1 MSQTPPK
8 SGPFAP
14 PGTPQDV
21 GGPGVSFPVSF
32 AQQRVWFLHYLE
44 PTIASYNLP
53 VAVRL
58 TGPLDVGALEESLN
72 EVVKRHDALRTSF
85 PVWEGRPVQVIG
97 PVRQA
102 ALLEIDLTD
111 FPTES
116 REEEAARL
124 ASVEAN
130 RPFDLA
136 QGPLFRAKLLRL
148 DEEEHVLIVT
158 MHHIVSDGWSIGVLI
173 RELAALYGA
182 FRLGK
187 PSPLPELPIQYADYS
202 LWQQKWLRGD
212 VLETQLEYWKKQ
224 LDGIPALVE
233 VPTDRPR
240 SAVSSLRGAS
250 LSAIPP
256 PGLLERLNA
265 LARSEHS
272 TLFMTLLAAFQ
283 VLLSRYTGQED
294 IAVGS
299 PIAGRN
305 QVETEGLI
313 GFFVNT
319 LVLRGDLSGDPSFR
333 QLLARIREIALE
345 AYAHQDL
352 PFEKLVE
359 ELQPVRI
366 PSQTPLFQV
375 VFQLATSSREEP
387 KFPDLRVNWFH
398 FETESAKFD
407 LSLSVIARPDR
418 LSSVIEYRTDLY
430 DAETIHRMLRHWQVL
445 LTGIAADPDRPIS
458 EIPLIGDAERRQILF
473 DWNATESVY
482 PREKSVAEVFE
493 AQAAAT
499 PDATALVFEA
509 ERMTYADLNGRANR
523 LAHALRGRGVG
534 AETPVGVF
542 LERSLDLVVA
552 LLAILK
558 AGGAYVP
565 LDTSYP
571 RERLGFLIRE
581 TGMRLLLTD
590 GGLANRIPAGDGASI
605 LRLDSEAGAIK
616 GQPGENL
623 SSTASGDSV
632 AYVMYT
638 SGSTGTPKGVLV
650 PHRGILRL
658 VKGVEYVRIDPEDAF
673 LQLAPI
679 SFDASTFEL
688 WGALNGARCVLFP
701 PRVPT
706 ATDLRSVIAEHH
718 VSILWLTASLFN
730 AIVDKDAAAL
740 AGLRELLIGGEALSV
755 RHVRRALDTLPS
767 TRLTNGYGPTE
778 STTFACCYRIPI
790 RLPESVRSIPIG
802 RPISNTR
809 VYILD
814 RKRHPV
820 PVGIA
825 GELYIGGDGL
835 ARGYLNDP
843 ELTAEKF
850 VIDPFSTGAGER
862 LYRTGDLVRYR
873 PDGQIEFLGRLDKQ
887 VKIRGFRVEPGE
899 IEGVLEGHPSVAS
912 AAVVA
917 REDVPGDRRLVAYV
931 VRRDGRRDP
940 LPDVSGFLASKLPGY
955 MVPSAFVV
963 LDSLPLNA
971 TGKVDWRALPH
982 PALEQAELGTGGARP
997 QDTLELVLLKIWE
1010 DALGLQSIG
1019 VEDDFFELGGHS
1031 LLAVRLFADIEKSF
1045 GRSLPLATLFQ
1056 APTVARL
1063 AAKLREKGWEAPWSS
1078 LVVIQRGARER
1089 PPFLCVP
1096 GVGGN
1101 ILGFY
1106 DLARQLGPN
1115 QPVYGLQARGLD
1127 GRAEPLTRI
1136 QDIAAHY
1143 IEEIKEVLPNGPFL
1157 LGGLSFGGSVAF
1169 EMARQLDL
1177 GGDPVA
1183 LVALFDAFA
1192 PGPGSSAP
1200 WISWMRRWWKGFGV
1214 RVAYHGRNLLF
1225 GSGRVHY
1232 IRSKSR
1238 TLRSRIRSRI
1248 RQMIYSSFRI
1258 DSKPIPRAL
1267 QNVREANY
1275 VAKRK
1280 YVPGPYRG
1288 KVTLFRAAVPG
1299 RSIRRGSTWAGSG
1312 WRSVESRSGRCPGT
1326 TSICCCGRRSA
1337 SWRTAPRVHRQSGGR
1352 RDSDLSTGV
1361 DVRFGAGLTP
1371 GITPSRARPDVR
1383 EVERSPESRTID
1395 GLEEV
1400 VSFVTMASKPHTE
1413 SPLGCPAGVT
1423 ILDASLRG
1431 PSGIRGPRP
1440 AHDST
1445 VASDDG
1451 RLSAK

>member
-1 MSQTPPK
+1 MAAAPRERDARQNSQ
-8 SGPFAP
+8 
-14 PGTPQDV
+14 
-21 GGPGVSFPVSF
+21 GVSFPVSF

-58 TGPLDVGALEESLN
+58 TGSLDVGALEESLN

-85 PVWEGRPVQVIG
+85 PVCEGRPVQVIA
-97 PVRQA
+97 PVRQV
-102 ALLEIDLTD
+102 ALLEIDLTE
-111 FPTES
+111 FPAEA
-116 REEEAARL
+116 REGEAARL
-124 ASVEAN
+124 ASVEAS

-148 DEEEHVLIVT
+148 REEEHVLIVT
-158 MHHIVSDGWSIGVLI
+158 MHHIVSDGWSIGILM
-173 RELAALYGA
+173 RELAALYEA
-182 FRLGK
+182 FRVGK

-224 LDGIPALVE
+224 LAGIPALVE

-240 SAVSSLRGAS
+240 SAVRSLRGAS

-265 LARSEHS
+265 LARSENS
-272 TLFMTLLAAFQ
+272 TQFMTLFAAFQ

-294 IAVGS
+294 IPVGS
-299 PIAGRN
+299 PIAGRT

-319 LVLRGDLSGDPSFR
+319 LVLRCDLSGDPSFR
-333 QLLARIREIALE
+333 QLLARVRKIALE

-359 ELQPVRI
+359 ELQPVRT

-375 VFQLATSSREEP
+375 MFHLATSPREEP
-387 KFPDLRVNWFH
+387 KFPDLKVNWFH
-398 FETESAKFD
+398 VQTESAKFD

-418 LSSVIEYRTDLY
+418 LSSVVEYRTDLF
-430 DAETIHRMLRHWQVL
+430 DAETIRRMLGHWQVL

-458 EIPLIGDAERRQILF
+458 EIPLIGEAERRQILF
-473 DWNATESVY
+473 DWNATEAVY

-493 AQAAAT
+493 AQAAAA
-499 PDATALVFEA
+499 PDAVALVFET
-509 ERMTYADLNGRANR
+509 ERMTYADLNARANR
-523 LAHALRGRGVG
+523 LAHSLRGRGVG
-534 AETPVGVF
+534 AEAPVGVF
-542 LERSLDLVVA
+542 LERSFDFVVA

-571 RERLGFLIRE
+571 RERLGLLIRE
-581 TGMRLLLTD
+581 TGMRLLLTE
-590 GGLANRIPAGDGASI
+590 GGLANRIPAGDGVSI
-605 LRLDSEAGAIK
+605 LRLDPEAGAIA

-623 SSTASGDSV
+623 TSTASGDSV

-658 VKGVEYVRIDPEDAF
+658 VKGVEYVRIGPGDVF
-673 LQLAPI
+673 LQLAAV

-688 WGALNGARCVLFP
+688 WGALLNGARCVLFP
-701 PRVPT
+701 ARVPT
-706 ATDLRSVIAEHH
+706 PADLRSAIAAHH

-740 AGLRELLIGGEALSV
+740 SGIRQLLIGGEALSV
-755 RHVRRALDTLPS
+755 AHVRRALERLPS
-767 TRLTNGYGPTE
+767 TRITNAYGPTE
-778 STTFACCYRIPI
+778 STTFACCYRIPS
-790 RLPESVRSIPIG
+790 RLPESIHSIPIG
-802 RPISNTR
+802 RPISDTR
-809 VYILD
+809 VYVLD
-814 RKRHPV
+814 RRRNPV
-820 PVGIA
+820 PIGIA

-835 ARGYLNDP
+835 ARGYLNNP

-850 VIDPFSTGAGER
+850 VLDPFSEEPGER

-873 PDGQIEFLGRLDKQ
+873 PDGQIEFLGRLDRQ

-899 IEGVLEGHPSVAS
+899 IEAVLAGHPAVAS

-917 REDVPGDRRLVAYV
+917 REDVSGDRRLVAYLI
-931 VRRDGRRDP
+931 RRDGKRDP
-940 LPDVSGFLASKLPGY
+940 LPDARGFLASKLPEY

-963 LDSLPLNA
+963 LGSLPLNA

-982 PALEQAELGTGGARP
+982 PGLERAELGTGGVLP
-997 QDTLELVLLKIWE
+997 QDTLELVLLKTWE
-1010 DALGLQSIG
+1010 DVLGLRSIG

-1045 GRSLPLATLFQ
+1045 SRSLPLATLFQ

-1063 AAKLREKGWEAPWSS
+1063 AAKLREEGWEAPWSS
-1078 LVVIQRGARER
+1078 LVVIQRGARGR

-1115 QPVYGLQARGLD
+1115 QPVYGLQAQGLN
-1127 GRAEPLTRI
+1127 GQVVPLTRI
-1136 QDIAAHY
+1136 QDMAAHY
-1143 IEEIKEVLPNGPFL
+1143 IKEIKAVLPNGPFL
-1157 LGGLSFGGSVAF
+1157 LGGASFGGSVAF
-1169 EMARQLDL
+1169 EIARQLDL
-1177 GGDPVA
+1177 AGDPVA
-1183 LVALFDAFA
+1183 LVAMFDAFA
-1192 PGPGSSAP
+1192 PEEGSPAP
-1200 WISWMRRWWKGFGV
+1200 WISVMRRRWKGFGV

-1225 GSGRVHY
+1225 GSGRVNY

-1238 TLRSRIRSRI
+1238 TLRRRIRSRI
-1248 RQMIYSSFRI
+1248 WQMIYNSYQSHSR
-1258 DSKPIPRAL
+1258 PLPRAL
-1267 QNVREANY
+1267 QDVREAGYLAN
-1275 VAKRK
+1275 RR

-1288 KVTLFRAAVPG
+1288 KVTLFRAAV
-1299 RSIRRGSTWAGSG
+1299 
-1312 WRSVESRSGRCPGT
+1312 RSV
-1326 TSICCCGRRSA
+1326 A
-1337 SWRTAPRVHRQSGGR
+1337 
-1352 RDSDLSTGV
+1352 DS
-1361 DVRFGAGLTP
+1361 
-1371 GITPSRARPDVR
+1371 ARPDMGWERLALGGVEIR
-1383 EVERSPESRTID
+1383 EVPGDHAKMLARPQVGLLAEQLRECIDRAAGAEIATSHQEATALRS
-1395 GLEEV
+1395 
-1400 VSFVTMASKPHTE
+1400 
-1413 SPLGCPAGVT
+1413 
-1423 ILDASLRG
+1423 
-1431 PSGIRGPRP
+1431 
-1440 AHDST
+1440 
-1445 VASDDG
+1445 
-1451 RLSAK
+1451 LSWKR